1 MRCRRRFTWR
11 LVFEIVALFGTAA
24 TTALLADVPDE
35 GRAKRRLV

>member
-1 MRCRRRFTWR
+1 M
-11 LVFEIVALFGTAA
+11 ALFETAA